1 MKKFLMAC
9 LALAV
14 AAPAAM
20 ADELT
25 IYSGRGEALVGPVI
39 AEFQR
44 TTGITANVRYGG
56 TAELAALLQE
66 EGAQSP
72 ADVFW
77 AQDGGALGALEAIFA
92 ELPAELNEGM
102 TAPFRNANDKWVAT
116 SGRSRVI
123 AYSPERVEE
132 ADLPASIMDLTD
144 EKYRGRVAWAP
155 TNGSFQAWVTA
166 LRVAEGED
174 VAREWLEG
182 MIANDART
190 YRNNSTQLEGIA
202 NGEVDF
208 ALVNNYYLGNFL
220 RSDPDFPVAQT
231 HFEAGDIGNLLNV
244 AGAGI
249 VAASDNQENALAFI
263 EYLLSVSA
271 QQYITL
277 QGNEYPVIPDV
288 IFHST
293 LESYDTLLEIS
304 PEVDINDISDL
315 DGTLNLL
322 REVGLL

>member
-1 MKKFLMAC
+1 MKKLLMAC
-9 LALAV
+9 MALVV

-77 AQDGGALGALEAIFA
+77 AQDGGALGALEGLFA
-92 ELPAELNEGM
+92 ELPGELNEGV
-102 TAPFRNANDKWVAT
+102 TVPFRNANDKWVAT
-116 SGRSRVI
+116 SGRSRVL
-123 AYSPERVEE
+123 AYSPERVED
-132 ADLPASIMDLTD
+132 ADLPASIMELTD

-166 LRVAEGED
+166 LRVVEGED
-174 VAREWLEG
+174 AAREWLEG

-190 YRNNSTQLEGIA
+190 YRNNGTQLEGIA

-208 ALVNNYYLGNFL
+208 ALVNNYYLGNFK
-220 RSDPDFPVAQT
+220 RSDPEFPVAQT

-244 AGAGI
+244 AGVGI
-249 VAASDNQENALAFI
+249 VAASDNQENARAFI

-277 QGNEYPVIPDV
+277 QGNEYPVIPGV

-304 PEVDINDISDL
+304 PEIDINDISDL